1 MHYFLADDTV
11 EIREINYKNS
21 GREYFPMMLRRQ
33 KLPRKFALNQPGQV
47 YAEDFVK
54 PQDIRYND
62 YLDVYGRKF
71 LV

>member
-11 EIREINYKNS
+11 EIKEINYKNS
-21 GREYFPMMLRRQ
+21 GREYFSMMLKKK

-54 PQDIRYND
+54 P
-62 YLDVYGRKF
+62 
-71 LV
+71 